1 MKKIYLL
8 ILAAFAVFLSQNSLA
23 QASIGEAYPNPFR
36 DKVTVEIPATENDFV
51 TLAVYDVLGNEVY
64 KLNLVTY
71 KQNGVINIEP
81 GADKKLENGVYFL
94 KVACGE
100 QVKTYRLIHR
110 D

>member
-8 ILAAFAVFLSQNSLA
+8 LFSATLLFLSQKSMA
-23 QASIGEAYPNPFR
+23 QTVFGEAYPNPFR
-36 DKVTVEIPATENDFV
+36 DKVTVELPVTENDFATV
-51 TLAVYDVLGNEVY
+51 ELYDVLGNALY
-64 KLNLVTY
+64 KLNVVTY

-81 GADKKLENGVYFL
+81 GADRKLENGVYFL
-94 KVACGE
+94 KVTAGN